1 MKSIKNLIITLML
14 VFISTAV
21 NAKENN
27 TPKTTPDEKAIQ
39 MKKRV
44 QEIWEM
50 DFSDM
55 EKGEKL
61 EIKRELKEMKRE
73 LKTSG
78 LDTKVSI
85 SVGAIIIILLLIIII
100 A

>member
-1 MKSIKNLIITLML
+1 MKGIKHLIITMIF
-14 VFISTAV
+14 VFISMGVSA
-21 NAKENN
+21 NENH
-27 TPKTTPDEKAIQ
+27 TPKTTPEEKAIQ
-39 MKKRV
+39 MKRRV
-44 QEIWEM
+44 QEIWKM

-55 EKGEKL
+55 EKAQKL
-61 EIKRELKEMKRE
+61 EVKHELKEMKKE